1 MIAVAATLSTQLM
14 KKLQSLVPVSDL
26 VSGEVMCVSVTLLLL
41 QSVKIVTT
49 KSLHRILPHVEQRF
63 YKVTQTEKAGEHYYT

>member
-1 MIAVAATLSTQLM
+1 M
-14 KKLQSLVPVSDL
+14 
-26 VSGEVMCVSVTLLLL
+26 SVTLLL

-49 KSLHRILPHVEQRF
+49 KSLHRILPHVEQHF